1 MSQVKNNVMLI
12 NDIGSRKFETPIE
25 NDIPAGDNFTRAK
38 LDGGNSAVYVVYPE
52 PNFNETK
59 PRVQPASCLVESDSS
74 QTSLKFVARSFQ
86 GLNKEGLLLFEHHNY
101 CGNGQLYK
109 SDDRDINAQFPHGKR
124 EGVSSFIV
132 YQGKWALFTGINYQ
146 GTQLG
151 GTTFGPGTYKPD
163 IGAHDRI
170 QSVRREQN

>member
-25 NDIPAGDNFTRAK
+25 YDIPARENFTKAK
-38 LDGGNSAVYVVYPE
+38 LDGGKSAVYVVYPE
-52 PNFNETK
+52 PDLNKTK
-59 PRVQPASCLVESDSS
+59 PTMSHASCLVESDSS
-74 QTSLKFVARSFQ
+74 QTSLGFVARSFQ
-86 GLNKEGLLLFEHHNY
+86 GLNKEGLILFEHHNY
-101 CGNGQLYK
+101 CGNGKLYK
-109 SDDRDINAQFPHGKR
+109 DDDRNINADFPSGER
-124 EGVSSFIV
+124 GGVSSFVV
-132 YQGKWALFTGINYQ
+132 YEGEWALFTGINYQ

-170 QSVRREQN
+170 QSVRRERN